1 MLPRKYL
8 SGLDADDFDIPGV
21 FGIPHARQSGSWR
34 LVCSYADGQRHK
46 ARLFANLK
54 SAGQSEARGSW
65 EFHHIV
71 EGQHFAD
78 VDFSGRL
85 ATLYREELPCVLIAK
100 EEHLAY
106 NRLLHIRETDEL
118 YRDRG
123 LPAELLKRSTAARAA
138 AGQRGRHA
146 ELRARVAELR
156 RLYANAYA
164 GDQVLVTIANNVL
177 ADTLTQL
184 R

>member
-1 MLPRKYL
+1 MIPRKYL

-21 FGIPHARQSGSWR
+21 FGIPHARQRGSWR
-34 LVCSYADGQRHK
+34 LVCSYADGKRHK
-46 ARLFANLK
+46 ARLFERLK
-54 SAGQSEARGSW
+54 AQGQSEAGRSW

-71 EGQHFAD
+71 EGQHYAD

-85 ATLYREELPCVLIAK
+85 AALYQEELPCVLIAK

-123 LPAELLKRSTAARAA
+123 LPAELLQRSAAAKAA
-138 AGQRGRHA
+138 AGQRARHT
-146 ELRARVAELR
+146 ELRSRVEALR

-164 GDQVLVTIANNVL
+164 GDQVLITIANNVL

-184 R
+184 H